1 MGNGLSELVRSA
13 FRKAAGAVGGAR
25 ASRDAAGD
33 AGASVSDD
41 DVRAVVEG
49 AMGHARGFS
58 AKVVAPWVVGTC
70 LALSVVSGAFA
81 GGAPAPAPEPPEPP
95 APLAE
100 ARVEEAEPEEEP
112 AEPSQ
117 VTVSVAVPAE
127 WPTDGTGP
135 AEVAV
140 SVAGTA
146 DEGGAVSE
154 TLPVAPGS
162 GASLDLEPG
171 SYVATAQSAEVT
183 LGDTVFSAAPS
194 SFTVDGS
201 GDAVKVPVA
210 FAVDTAKTEALAA
223 EKAAAEKAAAEK
235 AEAERK
241 AAEQAAAEKAAAEK
255 AAAERAAAEEARRA
269 QEAEAQRNSQTVY
282 YTPKGECY
290 HRQGCGTLSRSKTVY
305 SGTVDEA
312 LAAGKRACKVCR
324 P

>member
-1 MGNGLSELVRSA
+1 MGNGLSDLVRST
-13 FRKAAGAVGGAR
+13 FQKVTGAMGGAR
-25 ASRDAAGD
+25 ASRGGAGD
-33 AGASVSDD
+33 PGATVSDE
-41 DVRAVVEG
+41 DVRAVVKG

-70 LALSVVSGAFA
+70 FALSVVSGAFA
-81 GGAPAPAPEPPEPP
+81 GGAPAPEPEPADPP
-95 APLAE
+95 APVAVAE
-100 ARVEEAEPEEEP
+100 VEEPEEDP

-117 VTVSVAVPAE
+117 VTFSVAVPAE
-127 WPTDGTGP
+127 WPADGTGP

-140 SVAGTA
+140 SVAGTS

-154 TLPVAPGS
+154 TLSVAPGS

-183 LGDTVFSAAPS
+183 LGDTVFSAGPS

-201 GDAVKVPVA
+201 GDAVKVSVT

-241 AAEQAAAEKAAAEK
+241 AAEQAEAERRAAEQAAAEQ
-255 AAAERAAAEEARRA
+255 AAAEEARRA

-282 YTPKGECY
+282 ITDTGKKY
-290 HRQGCGTLSRSKTVY
+290 HNRGCRHLKESQHPI
-305 SGTVDEA
+305 A
-312 LAAGKRACKVCR
+312 LDDAVALGYGPCKHCH
-324 P
+324 